1 MIERGLTDRLTDGQT
16 NGRATHIIPYETLF
30 LGYNNRVIDF
40 SPILFALIRSIS
52 CQTDFKMSN
61 YVILNRQTKDTNVKL
76 KLISLYKLTTPWQK
90 LKKRRKHRYVAII
103 VYYEQWEHIRLQ
115 LWSRYSRM
123 VNQLMMASVN
133 FKKGWFQHHHLKLF
147 VW

>member
-1 MIERGLTDRLTDGQT
+1 MIKRGLTDRLTDGQT
-16 NGRATHIIPYETLF
+16 DGRATHIIPYETLF

-76 KLISLYKLTTPWQK
+76 KLISLYKLTTP
-90 LKKRRKHRYVAII
+90 
-103 VYYEQWEHIRLQ
+103 
-115 LWSRYSRM
+115 
-123 VNQLMMASVN
+123 
-133 FKKGWFQHHHLKLF
+133 
-147 VW
+147 